1 MHPNKHKHSLDARH
15 TIDKELDIDIYGYGH
30 DDGDVDSLTKRNDD
44 ESTKR
49 PSNAV
54 SPLSTA
60 SSSSSSSTVGAKLF
74 IGQIPK
80 HMEEADLLPLFQRFG
95 DIYELSI
102 LKDKDTGIHKGE

>member
-1 MHPNKHKHSLDARH
+1 MHPNKHKHSLDVRH
-15 TIDKELDIDIYGYGH
+15 IIDKELDIDDSNYSH
-30 DDGDVDSLTKRNDD
+30 DDDGVVDSVTKRNDD

-54 SPLSTA
+54 SP
-60 SSSSSSSTVGAKLF
+60 SSSSSSTAGAKLF

-95 DIYELSI
+95 DIYEFSI
-102 LKDKDTGIHKGE
+102 LKDKDTGIHKGELIL